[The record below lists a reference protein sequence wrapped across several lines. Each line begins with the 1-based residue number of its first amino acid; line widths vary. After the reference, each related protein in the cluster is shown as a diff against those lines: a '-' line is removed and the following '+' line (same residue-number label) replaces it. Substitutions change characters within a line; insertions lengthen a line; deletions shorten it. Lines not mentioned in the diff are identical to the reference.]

1 MFSRVMLYLAFFY
14 VFAAAGFGGVTRLY
28 LKDGTYQ
35 LASEYKVLNDRVSY
49 LSSERGEWEELPLSL
64 VDLDRTKKEAAQ
76 HEEDLKLDAKSQ
88 AEEDAA
94 ERSAVKQVEQ
104 IPSDPG
110 VYYIHGD
117 TLEPVKVAE
126 SKLVNNK
133 KRQVLKVLSPIPMV
147 SGKATLEID
156 GDTSSK
162 AISEKRPEFFFRL
175 SNFERFAII
184 KVTPTKKG
192 SRVVEDIEI
201 VPITKEIG
209 QKLQEIDSFKKQ
221 EGDNVYKIW
230 PQKDL
235 EPGEYALVEY
245 TDGLDSI
252 NTQVWDFKI
261 VPASK

>member
-1 MFSRVMLYLAFFY
+1 M
-14 VFAAAGFGGVTRLY
+14 
-28 LKDGTYQ
+28 
-35 LASEYKVLNDRVSY
+35 
-49 LSSERGEWEELPLSL
+49 
-64 VDLDRTKKEAAQ
+64 
-76 HEEDLKLDAKSQ
+76 
-88 AEEDAA
+88 
-94 ERSAVKQVEQ
+94 
-104 IPSDPG
+104 
-110 VYYIHGD
+110 
-117 TLEPVKVAE
+117 
-126 SKLVNNK
+126 
-133 KRQVLKVLSPIPMV
+133 
-147 SGKATLEID
+147 
-156 GDTSSK
+156 
-162 AISEKRPEFFFRL
+162 
-175 SNFERFAII
+175 
-184 KVTPTKKG
+184 TPTKKG